1 MEKDTVAAICKQIY
15 RQFPEV
21 NGVKP
26 SIKPQGSNTLL
37 VFSGSANMGGGKKIE
52 RTVRVVTDET
62 GKIKKV
68 TTSR

>member
-1 MEKDTVAAICKQIY
+1 MEKDSVAAICKQIY

-26 SIKPQGSNTLL
+26 SVKPQGNGYLL
-37 VFSGSANMGGGKKIE
+37 VFHGSASIGGGKKIE
-52 RTVRVVTDET
+52 RTVRVVAEES
-62 GKIKKV
+62 GKISKV

>member
-1 MEKDTVAAICKQIY
+1 MEKEIVSAICKQIY

-26 SIKPQGSNTLL
+26 SIKPQGNNYLL
-37 VFSGSANMGGGKKIE
+37 VFHGSADMGGGKKIE
-52 RTVRVVTDET
+52 RNVRVVTDSS
-62 GKIKKV
+62 GKINKV

>member
-1 MEKDTVAAICKQIY
+1 MEKDTVATICKQIY

-26 SIKPQGSNTLL
+26 SVKPQGSNYLL
-37 VFSGSANMGGGKKIE
+37 VFHGSANMGGGKKIE
-52 RTVRVVTDET
+52 RTVRVVSDGS
-62 GKIKKV
+62 GKISKV

>member
-1 MEKDTVAAICKQIY
+1 MEKDSVAAICKQIY

-26 SIKPQGSNTLL
+26 SVKPQGNGYLL
-37 VFSGSANMGGGKKIE
+37 VFHGSAGMGGGKKIE
-52 RTVRVVTDET
+52 RTVRVVAEES
-62 GKIKKV
+62 GKISKV